1 MYDLAEPHVDIRI
14 NRRVVAMNPSI
25 PTLTL
30 QNGEIVYADLVI
42 GADGVKSISRQYVIG
57 EPDEPTPTGDA
68 AYRAMIPTDLLL
80 ADPELKDLV
89 ETPEMIT
96 WLGPQ
101 RHIVGYNIVRAY
113 FHFREGT
120 HSKFFLDDYP

>member
-1 MYDLAEPHVDIRI
+1 MYDLAEPHVDIRT
-14 NRRVVAMNPSI
+14 NCRVVSMNPSI

-30 QNGEIVYADLVI
+30 QTGEIVYADLVI
-42 GADGVKSISRQYVIG
+42 GADGVKSLSRQYVMG

-68 AYRAMIPTDLLL
+68 AYRAVIPTELLL

-89 ETPEMIT
+89 ETPEMVG

-101 RHIVGYNIVRAY
+101 RHIMGYNIVRRL
-113 FHFREGT
+113 FSF
-120 HSKFFLDDYP
+120 